1 MARLEIIDGPK
12 ELVGRAFALDKDA
25 MVIGRDAQADIVLP
39 TNSVSR
45 RHARLLRK
53 DDQFFLEDLGSTNG
67 VYLSGKRISGRVN
80 LDDADQLRIAEV
92 TLRLSV
98 DDDDDEFEQVVRDK
112 VSVSTSNDEL
122 FTLNPKTKLQMIL
135 ELSRHLS
142 RALDQRTLLQKLLE
156 HLFKLF
162 PMADQG
168 LVALWR
174 DHRLVVCDQHA
185 RSGNAD
191 FPYSRSLLKQ
201 ALAAEAGI
209 LSEDVRSDER
219 FANAESVMGSEA
231 HSIICVPLF
240 GYEHKPLGVL
250 QLACCQ
256 FDKAFQHDDLHL
268 LSTIGLQVAVV
279 LENAALNEQRLREAQ
294 LRQEL
299 AMARDIQQGCLPA
312 DFASYQGEHLELFGI
327 VWPAHEVSGDLYDFL
342 PLDEGKPAH
351 GPLAFFVGDVSG
363 KGMPAALFMFAVRS
377 LARHLALAGTT
388 PAETLKQVNR
398 ALARDNPSALFV
410 TLLHGVLNRDTFEMK
425 ISTAGHCLPLLR
437 HADGTLRQLD
447 MPRGRFLGFD
457 GNLEL
462 AEIRHVL
469 APGESLIAYSDGCT
483 ETFANGGKEMFGLD
497 GLRQALQQEFTLPVE
512 TWATRVKDRIVR
524 FGGGTEPQD
533 DLTLL
538 IIHRKP

>member
-1 MARLEIIDGPK
+1 MPNLAPLRRFQDVSCPGQGPLTAPVARSQAQRRAASLADSLVPTQLRPSANAGADTPLGPMTGAQGVADDQPKAAGPRILIVDDNDDNRYTLTLYLELEGYSDFVTAQDGEEAIACLQEGDFDLVLLDVMMPKVDGYQVLAWVKDQARLRGLPVIMISALNEMSSVVRCIELGAVDYLLKPFNPVLLKARLGSTLEKKRLRDEIDAHLARLEQ
-12 ELVGRAFALDKDA
+12 ELGAARRLQMA
-25 MVIGRDAQADIVLP
+25 MVPQSFP
-39 TNSVSR
+39 TPSAAFPLDLRASMEP
-45 RHARLLRK
+45 AR
-53 DDQFFLEDLGSTNG
+53 
-67 VYLSGKRISGRVN
+67 
-80 LDDADQLRIAEV
+80 EV
-92 TLRLSV
+92 
-98 DDDDDEFEQVVRDK
+98 
-112 VSVSTSNDEL
+112 
-122 FTLNPKTKLQMIL
+122 
-135 ELSRHLS
+135 
-142 RALDQRTLLQKLLE
+142 
-156 HLFKLF
+156 
-162 PMADQG
+162 G
-168 LVALWR
+168 
-174 DHRLVVCDQHA
+174 
-185 RSGNAD
+185 
-191 FPYSRSLLKQ
+191 
-201 ALAAEAGI
+201 
-209 LSEDVRSDER
+209 
-219 FANAESVMGSEA
+219 
-231 HSIICVPLF
+231 
-240 GYEHKPLGVL
+240 
-250 QLACCQ
+250 
-256 FDKAFQHDDLHL
+256 
-268 LSTIGLQVAVV
+268 
-279 LENAALNEQRLREAQ
+279 
-294 LRQEL
+294 
-299 AMARDIQQGCLPA
+299 
-312 DFASYQGEHLELFGI
+312 
-327 VWPAHEVSGDLYDFL
+327 GDLYDFFVTEDGVL
-342 PLDEGKPAH
+342 SFL
-351 GPLAFFVGDVSG
+351 VGDVSG

-447 MPRGRFLGFD
+447 MPRGRFLGFE